1 MVAAAVVLLAAGNA
15 AFAAKCGSNA
25 AGFDRWKA
33 EFSQE
38 AAARGI
44 HPVALNA
51 LAGTRYSTKTI
62 YADRNQKSFKLS
74 LDQFMAKRGGRTIA
88 SRGKGLKQQT
98 PPCFAHRAALRR
110 SRRAADR
117 DLGHGDRLRRLHGQ
131 PEHPFGGRDP
141 GL

>member
-1 MVAAAVVLLAAGNA
+1 MARSARGKWRAVVAAAVVLLAAGNA

-62 YADRNQKSFKLS
+62 
-74 LDQFMAKRGGRTIA
+74 
-88 SRGKGLKQQT
+88 
-98 PPCFAHRAALRR
+98 
-110 SRRAADR
+110 
-117 DLGHGDRLRRLHGQ
+117 
-131 PEHPFGGRDP
+131 
-141 GL
+141 